1 MATTI
6 SKNRLNILR
15 YDLVFGGIATAQVAY
30 SITLVSL
37 FSGISR

>member
-1 MATTI
+1 MAATI
-6 SKNRLNILR
+6 SKNRLNTLK
-15 YDLVFGGIATAQVAY
+15 YEVFFGGIATAQVAY